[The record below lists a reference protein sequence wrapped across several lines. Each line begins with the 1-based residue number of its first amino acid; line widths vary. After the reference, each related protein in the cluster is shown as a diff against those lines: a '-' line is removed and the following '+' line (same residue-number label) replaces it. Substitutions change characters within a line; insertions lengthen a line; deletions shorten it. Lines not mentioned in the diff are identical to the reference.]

1 MSYFARRQGPVWRRR
16 GPVSSGWVLESL
28 EGRKLLSSVAGKTAA
43 PVAVG
48 AGSSQVQVPTVTVLQ
63 TSTTAAESAQDVTLV
78 AIVQNANKK
87 IPLTDGM
94 VKFVLDSPTHSV
106 LAQIRLNKSGEAGL
120 TTAKLI
126 KTGTYQIEAD
136 YVPPSSRF
144 ASSKSA
150 PVTITVSPL
159 SATSFRVTPEVRHGH
174 PNEPLT
180 FTVTALSGRNELD
193 KAYTGTIDLS
203 SPTDSWTV
211 FPREVYVSLSISA
224 PSPQTTGLASFTT
237 QEYTFTPSDHGTH
250 TFVGSVTF
258 QKGGAELVKVTQSN
272 DKKVHGEA
280 TISIS

>member
-1 MSYFARRQGPVWRRR
+1 MSYFARRQGRDWRRR
-16 GPVSSGWVLESL
+16 RPVDSGWVLESL
-28 EGRKLLSSVAGKTAA
+28 EGRRLLSSEAGGTSA
-43 PVAVG
+43 PVTVL
-48 AGSSQVQVPTVTVLQ
+48 AGSSHVQVPTITVLQ
-63 TSTTAAESAQDVTLV
+63 TSKAAAETAEDVTLV

-87 IPLTDGM
+87 IPVNTGK

-106 LAQIRLNKSGEAGL
+106 LAQIKLNKSGEAGL
-120 TTAKLI
+120 TTAKLV

-144 ASSKSA
+144 ASSEST

-174 PNEPLT
+174 LNEPLT
-180 FTVTALSGRNELD
+180 FTVNALQGRHELD
-193 KAYTGTIDLS
+193 TGYTGTVNLS

-211 FPREVYVSLSISA
+211 FPKGVYESLAIQA
-224 PSPQTTGLASFTT
+224 PSPQTTGLASFSTE
-237 QEYTFTPSDHGTH
+237 EYTFTPADHGSH
-250 TFVGSVTF
+250 TFVGGVTF
-258 QKGGAELVKVTQSN
+258 QKGGAELVEVTQAN

>member
-1 MSYFARRQGPVWRRR
+1 MSYFARRQRRDWRRR
-16 GPVSSGWVLESL
+16 RPVYSGWVLESL
-28 EGRKLLSSVAGKTAA
+28 EGRKLLSSVAGEPVA
-43 PVAVG
+43 PVG
-48 AGSSQVQVPTVTVLQ
+48 ASQAQVPTVTVLQ

-87 IPLTDGM
+87 IPLTDGK

-106 LAQIRLNKSGEAGL
+106 LAQIRINKSGEAGL

-126 KTGTYQIEAD
+126 KTRTYQIEAD
-136 YVPPSSRF
+136 YVPPSNRF

-150 PVTITVSPL
+150 PTTITVSPL
-159 SATSFRVTPEVRHGH
+159 SATSFRVTPEIRHGH

-180 FTVTALSGRNELD
+180 FTVTALSGRNVVD
-193 KAYTGTIDLS
+193 TDYAGTIDIS

-211 FPREVYVSLSISA
+211 FPAGVYESLKIEA
-224 PSPQTTGLASFTT
+224 PPPETTGLASFTS
-237 QEYTFTPSDHGTH
+237 QEYTFTPADQGSH
-250 TFVGSVTF
+250 TFVGGVTF
-258 QKGGAELVKVTQSN
+258 QKGGAELVKVTQAN